1 MILRKRNVCTFIQL
15 FVLTIF
21 NEGSLFH
28 IIANLSSPHFHTIR
42 VKREQNRTY
51 IVTLKLLQL
60 LVTLH
65 TYTTIH
71 TRLVTKHGIYTI
83 DEL

>member
-1 MILRKRNVCTFIQL
+1 MILRKKKSTFIQL

-28 IIANLSSPHFHTIR
+28 IIANLSLPHFHTIR

-65 TYTTIH
+65 TYTTIL
-71 TRLVTKHGIYTI
+71 TRLVTKHGLYTI